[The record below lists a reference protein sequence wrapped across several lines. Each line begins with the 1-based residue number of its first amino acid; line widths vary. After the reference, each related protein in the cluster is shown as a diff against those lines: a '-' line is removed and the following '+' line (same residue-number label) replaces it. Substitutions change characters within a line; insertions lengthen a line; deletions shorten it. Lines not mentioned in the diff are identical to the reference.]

1 MFDWVLVI
9 FLLIG
14 GHVEAV
20 KYSVHQTKESCIT
33 DATLIADA
41 VKGNM
46 KPAQIANI
54 SIACVYN
61 VDGTEI

>member
-1 MFDWVLVI
+1 MFDWVLII

-14 GHVEAV
+14 GRLEVV
-20 KYSVHQTKESCIT
+20 TYSVHQTKESCIA

-46 KPAQIANI
+46 RPAQIDNM